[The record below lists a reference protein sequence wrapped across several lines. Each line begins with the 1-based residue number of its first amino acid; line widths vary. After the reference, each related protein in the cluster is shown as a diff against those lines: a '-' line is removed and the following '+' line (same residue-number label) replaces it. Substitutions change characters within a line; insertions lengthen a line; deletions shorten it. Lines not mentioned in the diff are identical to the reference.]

1 MGHLIGMKTTVE
13 LPEELLQQAK
23 EYAARMG
30 IPMREVIERGLQLA
44 LQSKKTSRRPF
55 RLKTITTK
63 GEGLACDGDWS
74 TIRSFIYEG
83 HGG

>member
-1 MGHLIGMKTTVE
+1 VKTTIE
-13 LPEELLQQAK
+13 LPDDLLRQAK
-23 EYAARMG
+23 EYAARHG
-30 IPMREVIERGLQLA
+30 IPMREVIELGLQLA
-44 LQSKKTSRRPF
+44 LQAKRPSRRPF

-63 GEGLACDGDWS
+63 GEGLICEGDWG

>member
-1 MGHLIGMKTTVE
+1 MYFAIMKTTIE
-13 LPEELLQQAK
+13 LPDDLLRQAK
-23 EYAARMG
+23 EYAARHG
-30 IPMREVIERGLQLA
+30 IPMREVIELGLQLA
-44 LQSKKTSRRPF
+44 LQAKMSSRRPF

-63 GEGLACDGDWS
+63 GEGLISEGDWG

>member
-1 MGHLIGMKTTVE
+1 MKTTVDISDD
-13 LPEELLQQAK
+13 LLKQAK

-30 IPMREVIERGLQLA
+30 IPMREVLELGLQIA
-44 LQSKKTSRRPF
+44 LQSKKPSRSPF

-63 GEGLACDGDWS
+63 GKGLACDGDWS
-74 TIRSFIYEG
+74 VIRSFVYEG

>member
-1 MGHLIGMKTTVE
+1 MKTTVE
-13 LPEELLQQAK
+13 ISDDIFKQAK

-30 IPMREVIERGLQLA
+30 IPMREVIEIGLQLA
-44 LQSKKTSRRPF
+44 LNSRKPSHRPF

-63 GEGLACDGDWS
+63 GEGMVCEESWS
-74 TIRSFIYEG
+74 AIRSIIYEG

>member
-1 MGHLIGMKTTVE
+1 MKTTIE
-13 LPEELLQQAK
+13 LPDDLLRQAK
-23 EYAARMG
+23 EYAARHG
-30 IPMREVIERGLQLA
+30 IPMREVIELGLQLA
-44 LQSKKTSRRPF
+44 LQAKRPSRRPF

-63 GEGLACDGDWS
+63 GEGLISEGDWG